1 MSEDQMLCKV
11 AALEAQVDDLRRQ
24 LAEKELIFRKLIK
37 ELRELIKGLE
47 N

>member
-37 ELRELIKGLE
+37 ELRELIKELE